1 MDVYAILVV
10 FLSNKWTPITL
21 LVFPTANFHIP
32 RSADGIFDDIM
43 FTEIYGFAAEKIVQ
57 QYKDDAMGVPFN
69 RPQKRGRYQRGRN
82 YGGGGG
88 GGGPRQPY
96 GY

>member
-1 MDVYAILVV
+1 MITALVSDC
-10 FLSNKWTPITL
+10 L
-21 LVFPTANFHIP
+21 PTANFHIP
-32 RSADGIFDDIM
+32 RAGDSLFDDIM

-69 RPQKRGRYQRGRN
+69 PPQKRGRYQRGRG
-82 YGGGGG
+82 YGN
-88 GGGPRQPY
+88 GPRQPY

>member
-1 MDVYAILVV
+1 MLLYS
-10 FLSNKWTPITL
+10 FLTSGPQL
-21 LVFPTANFHIP
+21 LCFLAFPTANFHIP
-32 RSADGIFDDIM
+32 RSADGFFDDIM

-69 RPQKRGRYQRGRN
+69 PPQKRGRYQRGRN